1 MQRLLTNS
9 LTDKKKEKEGE
20 GEREREIDRLPI
32 RNRRSRLWTGTP
44 SKQHTSCNGSQ
55 SEWPGC
61 ALRLAAVAL
70 LCSQDVSTY
79 DCHCTL
85 YVIPAGETGASEYG
99 RMGMGLVWLGRTTL
113 RFLDATRIFYLDL
126 YAFHVFHFYSYSCYF
141 MSNGNG
147 IGVTWKDDFE
157 IPRCYSNI
165 LFGSLCISCISF
177 LFVFLLF
184 HVRMS
189 LCSSFLSNFSSCQ
202 LPDLVLF
209 SSAAVAYSFHFQLN
223 LENNLNFEI
232 KGTYSFILE
241 I

>member
-79 DCHCTL
+79 DCYCTL
-85 YVIPAGETGASEYG
+85 YVIPAGEVNTVEWEWDWCDLEGRLWDSSMLLEYSIWISMHFMYFIFI
-99 RMGMGLVWLGRTTL
+99 RILV
-113 RFLDATRIFYLDL
+113 I
-126 YAFHVFHFYSYSCYF
+126 SYSNVF
-141 MSNGNG
+141 ML
-147 IGVTWKDDFE
+147 K
-157 IPRCYSNI
+157 
-165 LFGSLCISCISF
+165 F
-177 LFVFLLF
+177 LIQFFLMSTSRSRTFFVGCCCL
-184 HVRMS
+184 
-189 LCSSFLSNFSSCQ
+189 
-202 LPDLVLF
+202 
-209 SSAAVAYSFHFQLN
+209 
-223 LENNLNFEI
+223 
-232 KGTYSFILE
+232 
-241 I
+241 

>member
-79 DCHCTL
+79 DCYCTL

-141 MSNGNG
+141 
-147 IGVTWKDDFE
+147 IFE
-157 IPRCYSNI
+157 CLYAQVSYPIFPHVN
-165 LFGSLCISCISF
+165 FQISYF
-177 LFVFLLF
+177 FRRLLLLI
-184 HVRMS
+184 V
-189 LCSSFLSNFSSCQ
+189 
-202 LPDLVLF
+202 
-209 SSAAVAYSFHFQLN
+209 FHFQLN